1 MKPLDLT
8 TIILTYNEE
17 LHIRRCLEN
26 VSPISKR
33 VLVVDCFSKD
43 ATCEICKAFPNVE
56 VVQHTWPGDQATQY
70 NWAIDTIPIDTEWIL
85 RIDADEYLLPELV
98 DELEEK
104 EFSKIKVFDVIRR
117 AKVSRMS
124 FYRYYENLY
133 DALCDYLNIIVN
145 GYMIEGGEVDDPGV
159 FMRLDHIEFSLNYFD
174 RYARY
179 FLTLNSHGLYAIL
192 IDAVNEYM
200 MKNILPQKKLHMYE
214 LYAYAGGLLNSFL
227 KWEENGKKES
237 ARNVA
242 EMIYRLYKQ
251 EA

>member
-1 MKPLDLT
+1 MKIKTEPNSRT
-8 TIILTYNEE
+8 VPTRMAIGNAIL
-17 LHIRRCLEN
+17 
-26 VSPISKR
+26 
-33 VLVVDCFSKD
+33 
-43 ATCEICKAFPNVE
+43 
-56 VVQHTWPGDQATQY
+56 
-70 NWAIDTIPIDTEWIL
+70 
-85 RIDADEYLLPELV
+85 
-98 DELEEK
+98 DELEKK
-104 EFSKIKVFDVIRR
+104 EFARIKVMDVIRT

-133 DALCDYLNIIVN
+133 DALCDYLNIVVN
-145 GYMIEGGEVDDPGV
+145 GYMIEGGEINDPGV
-159 FMRLDHIEFSLNYFD
+159 FMRLEHIEFSLNYFD

-179 FLTLNSHGLYAIL
+179 FLILNRSGLYTIL

>member
-1 MKPLDLT
+1 MKIKTELNSRTVSTRLA
-8 TIILTYNEE
+8 IGNGIL
-17 LHIRRCLEN
+17 
-26 VSPISKR
+26 
-33 VLVVDCFSKD
+33 
-43 ATCEICKAFPNVE
+43 
-56 VVQHTWPGDQATQY
+56 
-70 NWAIDTIPIDTEWIL
+70 
-85 RIDADEYLLPELV
+85 
-98 DELEEK
+98 DELEKKDLSE
-104 EFSKIKVFDVIRR
+104 IRVTDVIHN
-117 AKVSRMS
+117 AGVSRMS

-133 DALCDYLNIIVN
+133 DALCDYLNIVVT
-145 GYMIEGGEVDDPGV
+145 GYMIEGGELNDPGV

-227 KWEENGKKES
+227 KWEENGKRES

>member
-1 MKPLDLT
+1 MKVKKDFNSRT
-8 TIILTYNEE
+8 FATRMAIGDAIL
-17 LHIRRCLEN
+17 
-26 VSPISKR
+26 
-33 VLVVDCFSKD
+33 
-43 ATCEICKAFPNVE
+43 
-56 VVQHTWPGDQATQY
+56 
-70 NWAIDTIPIDTEWIL
+70 
-85 RIDADEYLLPELV
+85 

-124 FYRYYENLY
+124 FYR
-133 DALCDYLNIIVN
+133 
-145 GYMIEGGEVDDPGV
+145 EVDDPGV

>member
-1 MKPLDLT
+1 MRIKT
-8 TIILTYNEE
+8 ERSSRTINTRLAIGEAIL
-17 LHIRRCLEN
+17 
-26 VSPISKR
+26 
-33 VLVVDCFSKD
+33 
-43 ATCEICKAFPNVE
+43 
-56 VVQHTWPGDQATQY
+56 
-70 NWAIDTIPIDTEWIL
+70 
-85 RIDADEYLLPELV
+85 
-98 DELEEK
+98 DELEK
-104 EFSKIKVFDVIRR
+104 REFNRIRVSDVIRR

-124 FYRYYENLY
+124 FYRYYESLY
-133 DALCDYLNIIVN
+133 DALCDYLNIVVN